1 MRDRFGRL
9 VLYCVELTHQRDA
22 RRRSMPRRAM
32 TLTHATSR
40 FNCPDVIGL
49 QSPVGEV
56 IPHIL
61 PISNRCVSA
70 RSSTFFLRILGFSSF
85 QPESERAL
93 RYAEQGE
100 SSLAALSSGME
111 FVQRRSIAQTR
122 STSLRHKRAGFPS
135 STTPESVVAVTKTSS
150 PKTEFRA
157 KAFRASHFPSV
168 QAQPIR
174 PALTCANFSS
184 PIKRREDVPMSGSRR
199 IDRTDQRK
207 CEKPQRRRDLL
218 RNNRA
223 IRGRVALPRIVGRIR
238 VSMRERSGSAYQR
251 DDPILKRRRLLP
263 VLQVSAPRSDRRSR
277 LL

>member
-1 MRDRFGRL
+1 MWAKERLLARTDLLLRQTASLRRELNFQFPLGSQGIRPGLICIPVGMRDRFGRL

-100 SSLAALSSGME
+100 SSLAVLSSGME

-122 STSLRHKRAGFPS
+122 STSLRHTRAGFPS

-168 QAQPIR
+168 QAQPAR
-174 PALTCANFSS
+174 PALTCANFPS
-184 PIKRREDVPMSGSRR
+184 PIKRRENVPMSASRR

-207 CEKPQRRRDLL
+207 CEKPQRRSESFCGT
-218 RNNRA
+218 N
-223 IRGRVALPRIVGRIR
+223 
-238 VSMRERSGSAYQR
+238 
-251 DDPILKRRRLLP
+251 
-263 VLQVSAPRSDRRSR
+263 
-277 LL
+277 